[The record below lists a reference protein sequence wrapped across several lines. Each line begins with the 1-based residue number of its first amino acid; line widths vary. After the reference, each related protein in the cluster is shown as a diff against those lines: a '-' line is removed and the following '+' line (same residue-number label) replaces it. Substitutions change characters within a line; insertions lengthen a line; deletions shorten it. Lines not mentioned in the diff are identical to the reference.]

1 MTIHPTAIVSA
12 KAEIASDVEIGPY
25 CTVGDSVKLAAGVR
39 LRSHVVIEG
48 ESQIGEGCDLY
59 PFVMIG
65 GAPQHSAHKP
75 EHPSRVV
82 IGARNIFREH
92 VTVHGGSVV
101 GRGVTVIGDDGQFYV
116 GAHVGH
122 DCIVGDH
129 VVMTNNTSLGG
140 HVRLGDYV
148 ILGGHSAVQQW
159 GRVGR
164 HAFVG
169 GMAGANRD
177 VIPFGTV
184 WGSHATLEGL
194 NLVGLKRRGF
204 PRQDIHALRGGFKQL
219 FYGDQ
224 PFKERLEAVAEAY
237 ARAPLVM
244 EVVEFIRAEPTRPL
258 TLPASEPTDRA

>member
-1 MTIHPTAIVSA
+1 MSIHPTAIVSA
-12 KAEIASDVEIGPY
+12 GAQLADDVEIGPY
-25 CTVGDSVKLAAGVR
+25 CVVGDKAKLGAGVR

-48 ESQIGEGCDLY
+48 DTEIGESCEVY
-59 PFVMIG
+59 PFAAIG
-65 GAPQHSAHKP
+65 GAPQHTGHKP
-75 EHPSRVV
+75 SDPSRVV
-82 IGARNIFREH
+82 IGARNILREH

-101 GRGVTVIGDDGQFYV
+101 GRGVTVIGNDCQFYV

-122 DCIVGDH
+122 DCIVGDR

-148 ILGGHSAVQQW
+148 ILGGHAAVQQW

-169 GMAGANRD
+169 GMAGVNCD

-184 WGSHATLEGL
+184 WGSHAKLEGL

-204 PRQDIHALRGGFKQL
+204 SRAEIHALRAGFRQL
-219 FYGDQ
+219 FHGEGR
-224 PFKERLEAVAEAY
+224 FSERLEATAA
-237 ARAPLVM
+237 AFADSPQVM
-244 EVVEFIRAEPTRPL
+244 EIVDFIRAEPTRPL
-258 TLPASEPTDRA
+258 TLPPNEPAALA